1 MCEKGRKRGRGKQV
15 KCLVS
20 SGCGVIAFSFCFDV
34 CVGGGGGGGSNNISK
49 MDQDLSHPTPLPDT
63 LIMNG
68 PLIVSTLSEGN

>member
-1 MCEKGRKRGRGKQV
+1 MGVGSLHFHFVLMCV
-15 KCLVS
+15 W
-20 SGCGVIAFSFCFDV
+20 
-34 CVGGGGGGGSNNISK
+34 GGGGGGSNNISK